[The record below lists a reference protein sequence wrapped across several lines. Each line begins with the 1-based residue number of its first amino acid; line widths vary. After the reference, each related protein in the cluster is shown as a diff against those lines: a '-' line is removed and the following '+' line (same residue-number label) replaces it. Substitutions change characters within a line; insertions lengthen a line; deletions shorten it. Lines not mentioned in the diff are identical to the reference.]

1 VNNAEGFSLLL
12 HFLSRFL
19 FKSLPG
25 SKFMRQFSCLILFN
39 LLLIT
44 GCSRGDFDAP
54 ALTSV
59 SGVVMS
65 KGKPMPGVNLE
76 FRPENEGAPSYAT
89 TNETGEFV
97 LNYSDGRKG
106 AVPGR
111 HTVKMI
117 ESFAPT
123 SAEGGDGPP
132 PKRPPG
138 PPKEKTMKIEVKE
151 ESTPMEL
158 SFD

>member
-1 VNNAEGFSLLL
+1 
-12 HFLSRFL
+12 
-19 FKSLPG
+19 
-25 SKFMRQFSCLILFN
+25 MRQLSFLMLLNI
-39 LLLIT
+39 LLIT
-44 GCSRGDFDAP
+44 GCSKGGSDAP

-76 FRPENEGAPSYAT
+76 FRPEKSGAPSYAT

-97 LNYSDGRKG
+97 LSYSDRREG
-106 AVPGR
+106 AVPSS
-111 HTVKMI
+111 HTVNMI

-123 SAEGGDGPP
+123 SADGGDSPP
-132 PKRPPG
+132 PARPPG

-151 ESTPMEL
+151 DTTSMEL